1 MFVRLCSIEFDY
13 IRLLNCSITE
23 GSIAPIAF
31 DRQNFLVSSIGFD
44 CTDCVRLAKFFGE
57 FDWVRLG
64 SITERSIELTTSG
77 L

>member
-23 GSIAPIAF
+23 RSIAPIAF
-31 DRQNFLVSSIGFD
+31 DWQNLLVSSIGFD

-57 FDWVRLG
+57 FDWVQLPNVR
-64 SITERSIELTTSG
+64 LTTSG